1 VVSIFRHGHSVFFLS
16 LLILIIGMLNLNY
29 STNIDRVRTTLLTDD
44 QARAASNFTDQ
55 TILQKNLTSN
65 PSSDIKD
72 IKKFTSE
79 EVQLLKSLGQE
90 FSRTTTQS
98 QFAALGI
105 FLLGISLIIYG
116 LRLTLRATDKQTSR
130 YFKAM
135 IWALIIP
142 VIALIAIYQ
151 IGILLG
157 SPILIYKVNE
167 PFFFVSLLLLIPA
180 IIIIFLLIA
189 ERRLMGRSHQKD
201 Q

>member
-1 VVSIFRHGHSVFFLS
+1 VSIFRHSISVFSLS
-16 LLILIIGMLNLNY
+16 LLILIIGMLDY
-29 STNIDRVRTTLLTDD
+29 SKNIDRLRATSVTDD
-44 QARAASNFTDQ
+44 PASAASNFTDQ
-55 TILQKNLTSN
+55 TILLKNPTSN
-65 PSSDIKD
+65 QSSDIKD
-72 IKKFTSE
+72 IKKLTSE

-151 IGILLG
+151 LGVLLG
-157 SPILIYKVNE
+157 VPILMYKVNE
-167 PFFFVSLLLLIPA
+167 PFFFVSILLLIPA

-201 Q
+201 QQQ

>member
-1 VVSIFRHGHSVFFLS
+1 
-16 LLILIIGMLNLNY
+16 MLDY
-29 STNIDRVRTTLLTDD
+29 STNIDKLRTTSVTDD
-44 QARAASNFTDQ
+44 QASAASNFTDQ
-55 TILQKNLTSN
+55 TILQ
-65 PSSDIKD
+65 SDIKD
-72 IKKFTSE
+72 IKKLTSE

-90 FSRTTTQS
+90 FSRTATQS

-151 IGILLG
+151 LGILLG
-157 SPILIYKVNE
+157 VPILTYRVNE
-167 PFFFVSLLLLIPA
+167 PFFFVSILLLIPA

-189 ERRLMGRSHQKD
+189 ERRWMDRSHQKD
-201 Q
+201 QQQ

>member
-1 VVSIFRHGHSVFFLS
+1 MSIFRHSKSVFSLS
-16 LLILIIGMLNLNY
+16 LLILIIGMLDY
-29 STNIDRVRTTLLTDD
+29 STNIDKLRTTSVTDD
-44 QARAASNFTDQ
+44 QASAASNFTDQ
-55 TILQKNLTSN
+55 TILQ
-65 PSSDIKD
+65 SDIKD
-72 IKKFTSE
+72 IKKLTSE

-90 FSRTTTQS
+90 FSRTATQS

-151 IGILLG
+151 LGILLG
-157 SPILIYKVNE
+157 VPILTYRVNE
-167 PFFFVSLLLLIPA
+167 PFFFVSILLLIPA

-189 ERRLMGRSHQKD
+189 ERRWMDRSHQKD
-201 Q
+201 QQQ